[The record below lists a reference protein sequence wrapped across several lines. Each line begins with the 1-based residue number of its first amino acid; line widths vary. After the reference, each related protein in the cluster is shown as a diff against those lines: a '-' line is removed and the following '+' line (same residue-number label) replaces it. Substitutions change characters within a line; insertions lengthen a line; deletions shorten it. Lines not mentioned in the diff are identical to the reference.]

1 MYCIDSH
8 IVNVNSK
15 SLEHIEQIVQLY
27 LQLCSVLKLA
37 TPTSLLYYTKLTI
50 FLNNYTA
57 RHAHV
62 TFYRRRQVNL
72 VQDYCILTCV
82 CLRLDLSV
90 A

>member
-37 TPTSLLYYTKLTI
+37 TDHNIPIHLRHYYI
-50 FLNNYTA
+50 IPN
-57 RHAHV
+57 
-62 TFYRRRQVNL
+62 
-72 VQDYCILTCV
+72 
-82 CLRLDLSV
+82 
-90 A
+90 